1 MHFILTIVLTAA
13 LMLGITAPIS
23 QAMDLPQ
30 EVKNIVKRG
39 QLRVGVKTD
48 VPGFSVQ
55 DLSGNFQGMEVD
67 IAKKLAMRMGLK
79 ANNIIYVPVTAKTRG
94 QLVDS
99 GDIDMVIATFTIT
112 EERKQIWNFS
122 TSYYTDAVSL
132 LVKKNS
138 GISSY
143 ADLKNKR
150 IGVAEGS
157 TSKDALIKA
166 AAENGVTLT
175 DTDNIQTFPDYPSIK
190 AALDAGQVQAFC
202 VDGSILSGYLD
213 PSTEILTS
221 VRFAPQEYGVATKL
235 SNKGLASFVE
245 EKITGWLSDG
255 TIDKI
260 ISENGVTPSFKK

>member
-1 MHFILTIVLTAA
+1 MNKEEKKMHFILTIVLTAA

-99 GDIDMVIATFTIT
+99 GDIDMVYCHVHHHGRTQ
-112 EERKQIWNFS
+112 RKLGIF
-122 TSYYTDAVSL
+122 L
-132 LVKKNS
+132 L
-138 GISSY
+138 
-143 ADLKNKR
+143 R
-150 IGVAEGS
+150 
-157 TSKDALIKA
+157 
-166 AAENGVTLT
+166 
-175 DTDNIQTFPDYPSIK
+175 
-190 AALDAGQVQAFC
+190 
-202 VDGSILSGYLD
+202 
-213 PSTEILTS
+213 
-221 VRFAPQEYGVATKL
+221 
-235 SNKGLASFVE
+235 
-245 EKITGWLSDG
+245 
-255 TIDKI
+255 I
-260 ISENGVTPSFKK
+260 ISTPFLFWLRNRQILIVIMI

>member
-112 EERKQIWNFS
+112 EERKKTWNFS
-122 TSYYTDAVSL
+122 TPYYIDAISL
-132 LVKKNS
+132 LVKKS
-138 GISSY
+138 
-143 ADLKNKR
+143 
-150 IGVAEGS
+150 
-157 TSKDALIKA
+157 
-166 AAENGVTLT
+166 
-175 DTDNIQTFPDYPSIK
+175 
-190 AALDAGQVQAFC
+190 
-202 VDGSILSGYLD
+202 
-213 PSTEILTS
+213 
-221 VRFAPQEYGVATKL
+221 
-235 SNKGLASFVE
+235 
-245 EKITGWLSDG
+245 
-255 TIDKI
+255 
-260 ISENGVTPSFKK
+260 

>member
-112 EERKQIWNFS
+112 EERKKTWNFS
-122 TSYYTDAVSL
+122 TPYY
-132 LVKKNS
+132 
-138 GISSY
+138 
-143 ADLKNKR
+143 
-150 IGVAEGS
+150 
-157 TSKDALIKA
+157 
-166 AAENGVTLT
+166 
-175 DTDNIQTFPDYPSIK
+175 
-190 AALDAGQVQAFC
+190 
-202 VDGSILSGYLD
+202 
-213 PSTEILTS
+213 
-221 VRFAPQEYGVATKL
+221 
-235 SNKGLASFVE
+235 
-245 EKITGWLSDG
+245 
-255 TIDKI
+255 
-260 ISENGVTPSFKK
+260 